1 MNNLSITLSPIFLLA
16 ACGNQQ
22 QAGID
27 ITNEI
32 SNEITVENGCC
43 CGDPCDGDDTGSP
56 EPTEVHE
63 TFEYTVCLEV
73 EQVDVAFLMDTTGS
87 MGEVADAMADEFD
100 DIVDALA
107 LSIPDGAY
115 GYGTYEDYN
124 YSTTEW
130 ELGINGDLPF
140 TLRQQITTE
149 PAPVQAAMVAVD
161 IGHGGW
167 WHIEE
172 STMEAL
178 FQALT
183 GQGYDQNGDGELNT
197 DTDVPPFISS
207 AGDVFSGAEAGTQDP
222 STVGSGQIGGFGFR
236 DGSLPVVVYATDA
249 TLRDPDAGYLVPGA
263 NAAGSDDVINAVANL
278 GARLIGIGVDSE
290 YPGGPVSQ
298 DALDQMVELAYAT
311 DSLYDPLELGSA
323 TDPLVFHWTGTGTVP
338 TFQETIV
345 DAIEGML
352 DGVEYETVTAEVV
365 GLSSGFTAVVS
376 PPSQGPVIVG
386 STPECLD
393 FVVEITGSVPAST
406 EEQSFPMTLEITGDG
421 TTLLGTEDLTVT
433 VPASL

>member
-22 QAGID
+22 HAGID

-43 CGDPCDGDDTGSP
+43 CEDPCGGDDTGSP

-73 EQVDVAFLMDTTGS
+73 GQVDIAFLMDTTGS
-87 MGEVADAMADEFD
+87 MSEVAEAMAAQFGG
-100 DIVDALA
+100 IVNDLSM
-107 LSIPDGAY
+107 SIPDGAY

-124 YSTTEW
+124 YEGMG
-130 ELGINGDLPF
+130 LNDDLPF
-140 TLRQQITTE
+140 ILRQQVTTDQV
-149 PAPVQAAMVAVD
+149 PVQAAMAATQL
-161 IGHGGW
+161 GHGGPW
-167 WHIEE
+167 PYVEE

-183 GQGYDQNGDGELNT
+183 GLGYDQNGDGALDAGT
-197 DTDVPPFISS
+197 DIPPFISS
-207 AGDVFSGAEAGTQDP
+207 AGDVFSGSATGTQDP
-222 STVGSGQIGGFGFR
+222 STVGGGQIGGFGFR

-249 TLRDPDAGYLVPGA
+249 TLRDPDVGHLVPGA
-263 NAAGSDDVINAVANL
+263 NAAGSDDVINEVANI
-278 GARLIGIGVDSE
+278 GARLIGIGVDS
-290 YPGGPVSQ
+290 PMTGPVTQWTTLSQ
-298 DALDQMVELAYAT
+298 MEDLAIAT
-311 DSLYDPLELGSA
+311 DSLYDPDGLGSA
-323 TDPLVFHWTGTGTVP
+323 TDPLVFHWTGSSA

-352 DGVEYETVTAEVV
+352 AGVEYQTVTAQVV
-365 GLSSGFTAVVS
+365 GLSSGLTAVVS
-376 PPSQGPVIVG
+376 PSSQGPVTVG

-393 FVVEITGSVPAST
+393 FVVEITGSVSAST